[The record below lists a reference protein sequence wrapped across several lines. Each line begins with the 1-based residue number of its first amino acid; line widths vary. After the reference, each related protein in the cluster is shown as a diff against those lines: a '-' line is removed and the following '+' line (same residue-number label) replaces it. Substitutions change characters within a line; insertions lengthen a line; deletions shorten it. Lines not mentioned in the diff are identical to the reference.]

1 VKSPSRPTSLLV
13 RGCHDADAFAAF
25 YSAYSD
31 RVLAFHARRVLDP
44 EVAFDLMSET
54 FAKALER
61 RRQFRGQ
68 SAEEEQGWLF
78 AIARGELS
86 RYWKTG
92 KVERQAL
99 VRWSIVVPPLSGP
112 EHERIEGLA
121 GISALDER
129 LSEALAL
136 LPEDQRR
143 AVHLRVLDERTY
155 PEIACAMGVTEP
167 TARARVSRG
176 LRALARQLPK
186 SRLLEETP

>member
-1 VKSPSRPTSLLV
+1 VKSTSLLAQ
-13 RGCHDADAFAAF
+13 GSCDADAFAAF
-25 YSAYSD
+25 YAAYSD

-61 RRQFRGQ
+61 RRQFRGE

-78 AIARGELS
+78 TIARSELS

-92 KVERQAL
+92 KVERAAL
-99 VRWSIVVPPLSGP
+99 ERWSIHVPPLSGP
-112 EHERIEGLA
+112 EHERIEALTGLS
-121 GISALDER
+121 GLDER
-129 LSEALAL
+129 LAGALAL

-143 AVHLRVLDERTY
+143 AVQLRVLEERSY
-155 PEIACAMGVTEP
+155 EEIAEAMGVSEP

-176 LRALARQLPK
+176 LRALARQLPR
-186 SRLLEETP
+186 SSMAEAP

>member
-1 VKSPSRPTSLLV
+1 M
-13 RGCHDADAFAAF
+13 
-25 YSAYSD
+25 
-31 RVLAFHARRVLDP
+31 LAFHARRVLDP

-61 RRQFRGQ
+61 RRQFRGA

-78 AIARGELS
+78 TIARGELS

-92 KVERQAL
+92 RVERAAL
-99 VRWSIVVPPLSGP
+99 ERWSIDVPPLSGP
-112 EHERIEGLA
+112 EHERIEALA
-121 GISALDER
+121 GLSALDER

-143 AVHLRVLDERTY
+143 AVQLRVFEERTY
-155 PEIACAMGVTEP
+155 PEIAAAMGVTEP